1 MDNLNN
7 DNEIIELNAP
17 EEETP
22 LENTIILES
31 EIKVKKK
38 PKKEFFWHRLS
49 KKGKIA
55 IIVSGILIILLI
67 TGLLVYFLV
76 IKKENKKPK
85 GENENIVLQKD
96 NYIYDNGKLKFLDSN
111 DKVLGTYECEN
122 KNDSEC
128 YVAKLSNEDDFDLP
142 VYVDKNKEKIVKTSQ
157 IYDNRYVFVNDGKL
171 INLYDIEK
179 KEIIDKL
186 SLIKTGDIEENL
198 VVLKDEAGKYGIVS
212 FEDDYKTVLDYD
224 YSYLG
229 IISNSD
235 IYVARDNDKYYL
247 VDYTGES
254 LSRSLSMPIKSFNND
269 YIVVSNNGD
278 YYLYDYMGASLFE
291 DAYDYIELYEDY
303 IFVINDNKMDIYDK
317 NVKKVN
323 SSSIKIKADSY
334 QKTYIFDDKLNLKE
348 VNKAY
353 TITITDGVITVLDEN
368 TKVQKQVNIYEA
380 ELSLKYDY
388 VSYSD
393 GTLQIYSDKEK
404 TNLLGS
410 YKCNNKNTIN
420 KDSTEFENC
429 FIAKETNIVNE
440 NMDSAYIPILNDNYV
455 FIKDSKDGSD
465 VVIFYDL
472 NASKVKAKYQ
482 AVDTGLGTEGITLIS
497 NVKSLI
503 FAKNTDGNYGAITFK
518 DNVTTGVI
526 AFKENSNGTSKIS
539 YLGNYLLVV
548 RSSVNYLYKTDG
560 ELVATS
566 KFKIQDYL
574 NNYLVVKDK
583 GYLVY
588 KMSSTESG
596 SIISNELDYI
606 KLYAKFYI
614 GIKDKK
620 LNVYAYEDAKTP
632 LINETIE
639 IKQNDLASS
648 YELKEKTDEYVI
660 AVKISDSA
668 SVEYRYN
675 KNWERINEE

>member
-67 TGLLVYFLV
+67 TGLLVYFLA
-76 IKKENKKPK
+76 IKKEDKKTK

-122 KNDSEC
+122 KKDSEC

-157 IYDNRYVFVNDGKL
+157 IYDDRYVFVNDGKL

-179 KEIIDKL
+179 EEIIDKF

-198 VVLKDEAGKYGIVS
+198 VVLKNEAGKYGIVS

-291 DAYDYIELYEDY
+291 NAYDYIELYEDY

-348 VNKAY
+348 VKKAY

-404 TNLLGS
+404 TNLLGT

-420 KDSTEFENC
+420 GDSTEFENC

-455 FIKDSKDGSD
+455 FIKDSKDGND
-465 VVIFYDL
+465 VVVFYDL

-518 DNVTTGVI
+518 DNVPTGVI

-548 RSSVNYLYKTDG
+548 RSSVNYLYKPDG

-620 LNVYAYEDAKTP
+620 INVYAYEDAKTP

-639 IKQNDLASS
+639 IKQNDLASA

>member
-157 IYDNRYVFVNDGKL
+157 IYDDRYVFVNDGKL
-171 INLYDIEK
+171 INLYDIENE
-179 KEIIDKL
+179 EIIDKF
-186 SLIKTGDIEENL
+186 SLIKTGDIEENI
-198 VVLKDEAGKYGIVS
+198 VVLKNEAGKYGIVS
-212 FEDDYKTVLDYD
+212 FEDDYKIVLDYD

-291 DAYDYIELYEDY
+291 NAYDYIELYEDY

-518 DNVTTGVI
+518 DNVPTGVI